1 MSKTSVPKVSLL
13 DELQAALAHGTV
25 ARRVETLRR
34 VTDLFLHAV
43 DDYSDEQI
51 DLFDDVFRCL
61 MQHIETSAKVM
72 LSTRLAPVPKAPPH
86 TARTLAF
93 DDTIEVAAPM
103 LTQSE
108 RLTDDMLVENAR
120 TKSQAHLL
128 AISGR
133 RTLSGAVTD
142 VLVTR
147 GDDEVIRSTARN
159 AGATFSENGYRGMLA
174 HAARDEGIAVCF
186 GSRPSIPRHHFL
198 KLVAKASAS
207 VRARLAEAHP
217 DRAAEIAE
225 VMTVVAQQ
233 TRAAPEAMT
242 VATEMARGLVKLL
255 HDDGR
260 LDELEISKFAA
271 AGKFDETNAALACL
285 AKVPVSLAE
294 TMMAD
299 AHTEGILILAKV
311 CELSWPT
318 VQLIIAM
325 RDRLSN
331 ISTTDIEDTR
341 QTYERLR
348 LSTAQQV
355 LRFHKMQEA
364 TSPKPKS

>member
-1 MSKTSVPKVSLL
+1 MSTAPAPKINLL
-13 DELQAALAHGTV
+13 DELQTALAHGTV

-51 DLFDDVFRCL
+51 DLFDDVFHCL
-61 MQHIETSAKVM
+61 MRHIETSAKVM
-72 LSTRLAPVPKAPPH
+72 LSNRLAPVAKAPPQ

-93 DDTIEVAAPM
+93 DDLIEVAAPM
-103 LTQSE
+103 LAQSE
-108 RLTDDMLVENAR
+108 RLTDDMLIASAR
-120 TKSQAHLL
+120 SKSQAHLL

-133 RTLSGAVTD
+133 RNLSGAVTD
-142 VLVTR
+142 ALIAHGNGEVLQR
-147 GDDEVIRSTARN
+147 TASN
-159 AGATFSENGYRGMLA
+159 PGASFTEDGYRDLLT
-174 HAARDEGIAVCF
+174 HAERDEGIAVCL

-198 KLVAKASAS
+198 KLIARASAS

-217 DRAAEIAE
+217 ERAADIAAA
-225 VMTVVAQQ
+225 VTAVTKQAA
-233 TRAAPEAMT
+233 TAPEAISA
-242 VATEMARGLVKLL
+242 ATEIAHGLVQLL

-260 LDELEISKFAA
+260 LDEQEIHKFAS
-271 AGKFDETNAALACL
+271 AGKFDETNAAIACL

-294 TMMAD
+294 TMMVES
-299 AHTEGILILAKV
+299 HTEGILILAKV
-311 CELSWPT
+311 SELSWPT
-318 VQLIIAM
+318 VKLIIEM
-325 RDRLSN
+325 RDKVTGRPVADL
-331 ISTTDIEDTR
+331 DETR

-364 TSPKPKS
+364 TAPKPKL

>member
-1 MSKTSVPKVSLL
+1 MSSTSALKVNLL
-13 DELQAALAHGTV
+13 DELQTALAHGSV

-51 DLFDDVFRCL
+51 SLFDDVFHCL
-61 MQHIETSAKVM
+61 MRHIETSARVM
-72 LSTRLAPVPKAPPH
+72 LSTRLAPVAKAPPQ

-93 DDTIEVAAPM
+93 DDLIEVAAPM

-133 RTLSGAVTD
+133 RTLSNAVTD
-142 VLVTR
+142 VLIAR
-147 GDDEVIRSTARN
+147 GNDEVIRSTARN

-174 HAARDEGIAVCF
+174 HAERDDGIAICF

-198 KLVAKASAS
+198 RLVAKASAS
-207 VRARLAEAHP
+207 VRTRLAEAHP
-217 DRAAEIAE
+217 DRAADIAE
-225 VMTVVAQQ
+225 VISEVARQ
-233 TRAAPEAMT
+233 TRTAPEAIT
-242 VATEMARGLVKLL
+242 AATEMAHGLVKLL
-255 HDDGR
+255 YDDGR
-260 LDELEISKFAA
+260 LDEQEISKFAA

-294 TMMAD
+294 TMMVD
-299 AHTEGILILAKV
+299 PHTEGILILAKV

-318 VQLIIAM
+318 VQLIITM
-325 RDRLSN
+325 RDRLTN
-331 ISTTDIEDTR
+331 LAADIEDTR
-341 QTYERLR
+341 LTYERLR

-355 LRFHKMQEA
+355 LRFHKMQQSVA
-364 TSPKPKS
+364 PKPRP